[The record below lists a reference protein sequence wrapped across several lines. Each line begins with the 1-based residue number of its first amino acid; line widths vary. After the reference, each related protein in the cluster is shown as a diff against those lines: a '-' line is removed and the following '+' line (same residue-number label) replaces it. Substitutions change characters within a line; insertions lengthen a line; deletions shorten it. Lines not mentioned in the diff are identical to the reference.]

1 MKLKRK
7 LYSNSI
13 VVSQKE
19 FGVAKAANKALKGKI
34 AVNRYKNSTNPKEL
48 VDYLKKSDELRRLK
62 LKNPKVDNSS
72 TAVFKRMNRKD
83 PNLET
88 LSLPIEKSN
97 ESAIF
102 NIHSE
107 VSKNANKP
115 GIISEMQAKKK
126 SNPRS
131 WKTKNRLEG
140 LSTRKNRV

>member
-7 LYSNSI
+7 LYSNSV

-19 FGVAKAANKALKGKI
+19 FGVAKAANKALKGNI
-34 AVNRYKNSTNPKEL
+34 AIARYKNSTNPREL

-72 TAVFKRMNRKD
+72 TAVFKRMSRKD

-88 LSLPIEKSN
+88 LTLPIRKSN
-97 ESAIF
+97 ESAII

-107 VSKNANKP
+107 VAKNANKP
-115 GIISEMQAKKK
+115 GIISEMQVKKK
-126 SNPRS
+126 SNP
-131 WKTKNRLEG
+131 
-140 LSTRKNRV
+140 